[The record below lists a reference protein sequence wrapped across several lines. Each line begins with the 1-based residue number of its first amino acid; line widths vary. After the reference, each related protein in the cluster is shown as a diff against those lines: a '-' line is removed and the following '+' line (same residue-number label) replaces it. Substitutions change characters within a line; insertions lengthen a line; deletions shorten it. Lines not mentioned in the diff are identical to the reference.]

1 MSQLFN
7 SLEDFDGCLFIG
19 ESDTIRLFHSDSR
32 LFSDWISKYR
42 PSNFAISSPTSTLC
56 HFATLPAT
64 RSRYPLHKTSSLRWR
79 LFSTIFSPPETHI
92 WFSSRK
98 AAETKYLW
106 SVSTNDN
113 QEQQKPRIRILKT
126 LIFITVK
133 YVEVR
138 VCILHWVYV
147 SQLDKRWYEYQV

>member
-1 MSQLFN
+1 MAVSSSVSQTQYAFFTVTHGY
-7 SLEDFDGCLFIG
+7 SLIEFRNTVHPTSL
-19 ESDTIRLFHSDSR
+19 LAAPLQH
-32 LFSDWISKYR
+32 
-42 PSNFAISSPTSTLC
+42 FAIVG
-56 HFATLPAT
+56 TLPAT

-79 LFSTIFSPPETHI
+79 LFSTIFSPPEMHI

-113 QEQQKPRIRILKT
+113 QEQQKPRIRILKI

-147 SQLDKRWYEYQV
+147 SQLDIPWYEYQV